1 MNKREIIECM
11 EEGLRF
17 QSRVARRALPRRHQ
31 VQQVHALLRD
41 PLVLAR
47 GARQL
52 HLDLEEHG
60 LPRSGVYLFKKPRV
74 EVVAPRQRRDAQQ
87 ARPPD
92 QQQRRNRLVEEPG
105 VTVSVLK

>member
-1 MNKREIIECM
+1 
-11 EEGLRF
+11 
-17 QSRVARRALPRRHQ
+17 VTRRALPRRHQ

-41 PLVLAR
+41 PLVLAL
-47 GARQL
+47 GTRQL

-60 LPRSGVYLFKKPRV
+60 LPRARIYLFKKPRV

-105 VTVSVLK
+105 VAWFGVWG